1 MDVFETVKKTIVDTI
16 SCKEEDVTLEANIKE
31 LGADSI
37 DAVQIIMDLEEV
49 YGIEIDADDAGA
61 FVTVN
66 DVVKY
71 IEEHK

>member
-16 SCKEEDVTLEANIKE
+16 SCNPDDVTPEASIKD

-61 FVTVN
+61 FVTVA

-71 IEEHK
+71 IEANK